1 MKKVFMLLAAC
12 ALFAACSTTPTE
24 KVNDYFDDMM
34 EAVKDGDVEKA
45 RKINAEAIEWM
56 DSLNEEDAEE
66 AEKAVFKWLEEN
78 QEAADALKC
87 L

>member
-1 MKKVFMLLAAC
+1 
-12 ALFAACSTTPTE
+12 
-24 KVNDYFDDMM
+24 MM

-45 RKINAEAIEWM
+45 KKINEEAKEWI

-78 QEAADALKC
+78 PEAAVALMC